1 MPFWRISFSVDRPE
15 GGDPSPGRRT
25 VSYLLAFLLPAV
37 AGLVASLLTHL
48 VGLRDVAIVFLTG
61 VFATAVLGGLGPSI
75 VAVVVSLFLYD
86 FFFLPPVY
94 TFTITHAED
103 VLSLLVFLIVAVLT
117 SDLTAR
123 IAAQAESARQR
134 EARTAALYAFSR
146 EIAGAAGIEDLGAII
161 ARHVAEDLQGQ
172 AVVLLPGIG
181 GLVARASHPP
191 GTELPPA
198 ALATANRIAQHERAG
213 SRGTEALPGGEWLY
227 EPLATARG
235 VIGVLALR
243 ATATGAQRQLLEA
256 LARQAAIAI
265 ERTQVDVVLE
275 EKAKTDAVMEAIE
288 DGLIV
293 LDPAGVVVHM
303 NEVASALLAVDRPSV
318 LGRPFGAL
326 ATAHAHYL
334 RLRAAIQEFLAHPE
348 REGDRVEIAFF
359 LRGRDHHYVL
369 RPTPFRARD
378 GSPAGLIVALQD
390 VTHLRDQE
398 HRREALV
405 ATLSHELRTPIT
417 SLGMAVERL
426 EQHPLDDEQRHL
438 LGTVREDV
446 VQLQDLAQ
454 RLLDLARSGA
464 MAIALERRS
473 VDLAAVIERV
483 VRIFELQAREKGIT
497 LEARVPA
504 DGLVLPVDETKL
516 TWALSNL
523 LANALRYTP
532 AGGRVE
538 LSARP
543 TDASVVVAVRDTGPG
558 IAPEQQDRIFERF
571 AQVADGGEVG
581 AAGLGLAIVRDIVQ
595 AHGGRIVLESA
606 IGRGSCFSLELPQR

>member
-1 MPFWRISFSVDRPE
+1 MDRPE

-25 VSYLLAFLLPAV
+25 VSYLLAFLLPGG

-61 VFATAVLGGLGPSI
+61 VFTTAVLGGLGPSI

-103 VLSLLVFLIVAVLT
+103 ILSFIVFLIVAVLT
-117 SDLTAR
+117 SNLTAR
-123 IAAQAESARQR
+123 IGAQAESARQR

-161 ARHVAEDLQGQ
+161 ARHVAEEFQGQ

-181 GLVARASHPP
+181 GLLARASHPP

-198 ALATANRIAQHERAG
+198 ALAAASRVAPHDRSRSTGALAAG
-213 SRGTEALPGGEWLY
+213 DWLC

-235 VIGVLALR
+235 VVGVLALR
-243 ATATGAQRQLLEA
+243 APATGPQRQLLEA
-256 LARQAAIAI
+256 LGRQAAIAI

-275 EKAKTDAVMEAIE
+275 EKAKTEAVMEAIE

-303 NEVASALLAVDRPSV
+303 NEVASTILAVDRASV

-326 ATAHAHYL
+326 ATAHSHYL
-334 RLRAAIQEFLAHPE
+334 RLRSAIQEFLAHPE

-369 RPTPFRARD
+369 RPTPFRSRD

-398 HRREALV
+398 RRREALV

-446 VQLQDLAQ
+446 AQLQDLATH
-454 RLLDLARSGA
+454 LLDLARSGA
-464 MAIALERRS
+464 MAIALERRA

-483 VRIFELQAREKGIT
+483 VRIFEIQAREKRIT

-532 AGGRVE
+532 AGGRIE

-543 TDASVVVAVRDTGPG
+543 TEASVVVAVRDSGPG

-571 AQVADGGEVG
+571 AQVADGGDVG

-595 AHGGRIVLESA
+595 AHGGRIVLESEL
-606 IGRGSCFSLELPQR
+606 GRGSCFSLELPQR

>member
-1 MPFWRISFSVDRPE
+1 MSAARAE
-15 GGDPSPGRRT
+15 GRDPSPVRRT
-25 VSYLLAFLLPAV
+25 VSYLLAFLLPAL
-37 AGLVASLLTHL
+37 AGLVASILTHL

-123 IAAQAESARQR
+123 IGAQAESARQR

-146 EIAGAAGIEDLGAII
+146 EIAGAAGIDDLGAIV
-161 ARHVAEDLQGQ
+161 ARHLADEFQGK

-191 GTELPPA
+191 GTELPAA
-198 ALATANRIAQHERAG
+198 ALAAANRVAEHDRAG
-213 SRGTEALPGGEWLY
+213 GRGAGAPPAGDWLY

-235 VIGVLALR
+235 VVGVLALR
-243 ATATGAQRQLLEA
+243 ATATGTQRQLLEA

-275 EKAKTDAVMEAIE
+275 EKAKTEAVMEAIE

-303 NEVASALLAVDRPSV
+303 NEVASTLLAVDRPSV

-326 ATAHAHYL
+326 ATAHSHYL

-369 RPTPFRARD
+369 RPTPFRSRD

-398 HRREALV
+398 RRREALV

-426 EQHPLDDEQRHL
+426 EQHPLDPEQRHL
-438 LGTVREDV
+438 LGTLREDV
-446 VQLQDLAQ
+446 AQLQDLAQ

-464 MAIALERRS
+464 MAIALERRP

-483 VRIFELQAREKGIT
+483 VRIFEIQAREKRIT

-532 AGGRVE
+532 AGGRIE

-543 TDASVVVAVRDTGPG
+543 TEASVVVAVRDTGPG
-558 IAPEQQDRIFERF
+558 IAPDQQDRIFERF
-571 AQVADGGEVG
+571 AQVADGGDVG

-595 AHGGRIVLESA
+595 AHGGRIVLESE